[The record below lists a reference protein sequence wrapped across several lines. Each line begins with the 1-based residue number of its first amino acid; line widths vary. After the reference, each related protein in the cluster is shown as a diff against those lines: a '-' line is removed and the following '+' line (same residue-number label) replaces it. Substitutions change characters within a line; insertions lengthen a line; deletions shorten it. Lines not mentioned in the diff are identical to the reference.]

1 MNSNF
6 PLILFSLSSEET
18 FNIAKHLSAKF
29 KGGELII
36 LEGEL
41 GMGKTVFAKGIAA
54 GLGIDPNDITS
65 PSFLIINEHHGKLKF
80 FHIDLYRL
88 KDTQEIEDLGI
99 RDLLEIG
106 AVIVVEWGEKL
117 PFFYKKGGLCIKFFD
132 MGENSRR
139 IVISKAEDNLSHLEH

>member
-1 MNSNF
+1 MSNAF
-6 PLILFSLSSEET
+6 PATLFSLSPKET
-18 FNIAKHLSAKF
+18 FNIAKSLSAKL

-65 PSFLIINEHHGKLKF
+65 PSFLIINEHQGRLKLY
-80 FHIDLYRL
+80 HIDLYRL
-88 KDTQEIEDLGI
+88 KDAREMEDLGI

-106 AVIVVEWGEKL
+106 AVIVIEWGERL
-117 PFFYKKGGLCIKFFD
+117 PYYFKQGGIHVTFSD
-132 MGENSRR
+132 MGEDSRK
-139 IVISKAEDNLSHLEH
+139 IVIARAEDNLSTEEH